1 MKVIEAVNRIDELK
15 PNTISITDKIRWLSV
30 LDGQIKSKIIDTYV
44 GGENIKFNGYNDDTK
59 ETELLVPFP
68 YDELYIY
75 YLESKIDYAN
85 GEMTRY
91 NISATNYN
99 ALYSDFETWYHK
111 THKTKNV
118 KFKYW

>member
-1 MKVIEAVNRIDELK
+1 MKVIEAINRIDELK
-15 PNTISITDKIRWLSV
+15 PNTILQTEKIRWLSV
-30 LDGQIKSKIIDTYV
+30 LDGQIKKKIIDTHD
-44 GGENIKFNGYNDDTK
+44 GGENINFSEYNDNSLETK
-59 ETELLVPFP
+59 LIVPFP

-99 ALYSDFETWYHK
+99 ACYSDFEAWYHN
-111 THKTKNV
+111 THKTKRV
-118 KFKYW
+118 KLKYW

>member
-1 MKVIEAVNRIDELK
+1 MKVIEAINRIDEIK
-15 PNTISITDKIRWLSV
+15 PNTILQTEKIRWLSV
-30 LDGQIKSKIIDTYV
+30 LDGQIKKKIIDTHE
-44 GGENIKFNGYNDDTK
+44 GGENIKFNGYDNNSS

-68 YDELYIY
+68 YDELYVQ

-99 ALYSDFETWYHK
+99 ASYSDFEAWYHK
-111 THKTKNV
+111 THKSKRV

>member
-1 MKVIEAVNRIDELK
+1 MKVIEAINRIDELK
-15 PNTISITDKIRWLSV
+15 PNTIPQPEKIRWLSV
-30 LDGQIKSKIIDTYV
+30 LDGQIKSKIIDTHE
-44 GGENIKFNGYNDDTK
+44 GGENIKFNGYDNNSL

-68 YDELYIY
+68 YDELYVY

-99 ALYSDFETWYHK
+99 ASYFDFETWYHK
-111 THKTKNV
+111 THKTKSV